1 MSEQKDIWVKK
12 AEKWLWDSCG
22 YAPDTSVEEI
32 AAWMEKA
39 EAWDSYLEA
48 IKNTVPHVSLAD
60 YEGLEDKLD
69 ASKKEG
75 LEHHAIAVEYYEKL
89 EAIKTHFKFFP
100 VSIKNISQWIKQ
112 GRKILEGG
120 T

>member
-1 MSEQKDIWVKK
+1 MSEQNDIWDKKPLRFSTAGLEGQGAYHAGNMDAWLEKVK
-12 AEKWLWDSCG
+12 AELVRS
-22 YAPDTSVEEI
+22 
-32 AAWMEKA
+32 
-39 EAWDSYLEA
+39 
-48 IKNTVPHVSLAD
+48 NQ
-60 YEGLEDKLD
+60 
-69 ASKKEG
+69 EG
-75 LEHHAIAVEYYEKL
+75 LEHYAIAVEYYEKL